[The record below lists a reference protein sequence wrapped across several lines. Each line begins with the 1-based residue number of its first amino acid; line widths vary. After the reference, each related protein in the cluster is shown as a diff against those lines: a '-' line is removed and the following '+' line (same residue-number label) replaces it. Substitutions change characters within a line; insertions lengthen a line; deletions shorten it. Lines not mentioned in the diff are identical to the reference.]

1 MRTLALSLLLLAVG
15 CQKAS
20 DTSDAKRRPNPPPT
34 VAPVDPPAGLR
45 IPVEIDGKPAAPID
59 AARLRALPPDF
70 QDSERRAWRFV
81 TLLGPTATAEDH
93 EVAAVGEDNVAV
105 LFPRPSSATDPQ
117 PVLMINRRG
126 DVIATLLSPSA
137 PFPAYHGEGGRLG
150 RPGDPRPH
158 VAPVARL
165 RIRTR
170 K

>member
-1 MRTLALSLLLLAVG
+1 MRLLALGLVALVG

-20 DTSDAKRRPNPPPT
+20 DTSDAKRRPNPPPAT
-34 VAPVDPPAGLR
+34 STVDPPAGLS
-45 IPVEIDGKPAAPID
+45 IPVDIDGKSIAPID

-81 TLLGPTATAEDH
+81 TLLGPVATSADH
-93 EVAAVGEDNVAV
+93 EVAAIGDDNIAV
-105 LFPRPSSATDPQ
+105 VFPRPSSPGDLQ

-165 RIRTR
+165 RVTIR